1 MSRRDRLSIRPG
13 MPSNES
19 TSDRSNNHHAPPRK
33 QAQAIKAAA
42 LLHRLHHPGP
52 NIRLVRDERDEV
64 DISTQALDAAREQYE
79 AQSKIAADSQ
89 EEEQY
94 EKHNEHLP
102 VESNDPDRLPLRS
115 ANPRSN
121 NPRGNNQRREMSTFR
136 KTNFNQP
143 SPASP
148 GIITDP
154 TDPRWVLAI
163 RTSES
168 LQGTILGPEKRERLV
183 KIGKM
188 MGLTAFD
195 ANLVIAIVQDQARRG
210 YAPEYCPTAG
220 EAQLA
225 MVPLPKRDA
234 SETEARTRRIG
245 IICGV
250 ISVLVGIELML
261 LKWLF
266 S

>member
-13 MPSNES
+13 MPSSES
-19 TSDRSNNHHAPPRK
+19 TNDRSNDRHATPRK
-33 QAQAIKAAA
+33 PASPLKAAS
-42 LLHRLHHPGP
+42 LLHRLRDSGP
-52 NIRLVRDERDEV
+52 NIRLVRDEV

-79 AQSKIAADSQ
+79 AQSKIAAELDEQ
-89 EEEQY
+89 EQRD
-94 EKHNEHLP
+94 NQQF
-102 VESNDPDRLPLRS
+102 ESNDPDRLPLRS
-115 ANPRSN
+115 VSLRSVSL
-121 NPRGNNQRREMSTFR
+121 RSVKQRSEMSTPK
-136 KTNFNQP
+136 KTNFSQP
-143 SPASP
+143 RPASP
-148 GIITDP
+148 GTITDV

-163 RTSES
+163 RASES
-168 LQGTILGPEKRERLV
+168 LQGTILGPEKRERLI

-225 MVPLPKRDA
+225 MVPLPKRELSDV
-234 SETEARTRRIG
+234 EAKTRRIG
-245 IICGV
+245 FICGI
-250 ISVLVGIELML
+250 ISVLIGLELVL